1 MARPACVPFVLMSPA
16 HYFMKIAVPRLSVFP
31 RGGLCSNGSRVLI
44 SAQTEKLATTKEK
57 QLSGSASDFA
67 GAELLPVLP
76 LATHNEV
83 DWGTMERKHGREQIK

>member
-1 MARPACVPFVLMSPA
+1 
-16 HYFMKIAVPRLSVFP
+16 
-31 RGGLCSNGSRVLI
+31 LI

-57 QLSGSASDFA
+57 QLWGSASDFA

-76 LATHNEV
+76 LATHNEF